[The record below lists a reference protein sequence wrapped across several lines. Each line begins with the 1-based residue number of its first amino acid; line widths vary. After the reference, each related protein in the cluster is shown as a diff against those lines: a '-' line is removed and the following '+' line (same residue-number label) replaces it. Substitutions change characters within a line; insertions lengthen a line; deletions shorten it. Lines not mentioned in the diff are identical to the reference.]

1 MFQTATRGQALD
13 TLPAIEDFKV
23 GLLIKPIETEEVS
36 WRTFLNPLSD
46 ELWIA
51 ILIIA
56 VVISCLL
63 TGIEL
68 MFNSNYLSCLPTCT
82 SNLWVAFKANFGGKP
97 SFALAD
103 KSVTLQIILFTCL
116 LVGSVIWMAY
126 RASLTSELSVR
137 RVSKPFDSLESLLES
152 DYK

>member
-46 ELWIA
+46 ELWIT

-68 MFNSNYLSCLPTCT
+68 MFNSN
-82 SNLWVAFKANFGGKP
+82 
-97 SFALAD
+97 
-103 KSVTLQIILFTCL
+103 
-116 LVGSVIWMAY
+116 
-126 RASLTSELSVR
+126 
-137 RVSKPFDSLESLLES
+137 
-152 DYK
+152 

>member
-1 MFQTATRGQALD
+1 MF
-13 TLPAIEDFKV
+13 
-23 GLLIKPIETEEVS
+23 IKPIETEEVS
-36 WRTFLNPLSD
+36 WRTFLNTLSD
-46 ELWIA
+46 ELWIT

-68 MFNSNYLSCLPTCT
+68 MFNYNYSSCLPTCT
-82 SNLWVAFKANFGGKP
+82 TNLWVALKANFGGKP
-97 SFALAD
+97 RFVLAHRN
-103 KSVTLQIILFTCL
+103 VTLQIILFTCL
-116 LVGSVIWMAY
+116 LVGSIIWMAY
-126 RASLTSELSVR
+126 RGSLTSELSVK